1 MRDGHA
7 VQISWPLTV
16 NCWSGAS
23 FSTRTGRR
31 RNSGSG
37 PCRSTDRV
45 RPALA
50 RPVGLRP
57 DTAMRAD
64 VWWRPTGRCSST
76 LTRAL
81 TRREAVAMRLGRL
94 SVVQHLWGRLAPRT
108 ALPGLGEWPRN
119 SLGCPLQPL
128 KAAPAISRN
137 FSSLWAVVRHNDT
150 ATPEV
155 TTSRRRERYSMQITC
170 PQCGRTGRVVWTEAE
185 RRMWELARQAFA
197 PDRADRAGSPMV
209 YCEACQRLSAL
220 NDPPGTGPHSSS

>member
-50 RPVGLRP
+50 QPVGLRP

-81 TRREAVAMRLGRL
+81 TRREAVSYAIRASLGGAASL
-94 SVVQHLWGRLAPRT
+94 GRLAPRT
-108 ALPGLGEWPRN
+108 ALPGARVNGQGIAWDALRN
-119 SLGCPLQPL
+119 HLRHPASLR
-128 KAAPAISRN
+128 KV
-137 FSSLWAVVRHNDT
+137 SSLWAVVRHNDT

-155 TTSRRRERYSMQITC
+155 TTMRRRERYSMQITC
-170 PQCGRTGRVVWTEAE
+170 PRCGRTGRVVWTESQTPHAGKLVSSGF
-185 RRMWELARQAFA
+185 RTGSG
-197 PDRADRAGSPMV
+197 ADRAGSPMV
-209 YCEACQRLSAL
+209 YCEACQA
-220 NDPPGTGPHSSS
+220 PVGP

>member
-50 RPVGLRP
+50 QPVGLRP

-81 TRREAVAMRLGRL
+81 TRREAVSYAIRASLGGAASLGPL
-94 SVVQHLWGRLAPRT
+94 SAPDSS
-108 ALPGLGEWPRN
+108 AGGSGEWPRN
-119 SLGCPLQPL
+119 SLGCPSQPL
-128 KAAPAISRN
+128 KAPCESQELFLFVGRCPTQ
-137 FSSLWAVVRHNDT
+137 RHGNPGGNDNE
-150 ATPEV
+150 TPRALLDADYLPTVWED
-155 TTSRRRERYSMQITC
+155 RQ
-170 PQCGRTGRVVWTEAE
+170 GRLDRKPNAACWEAG
-185 RRMWELARQAFA
+185 L
-197 PDRADRAGSPMV
+197 V
-209 YCEACQRLSAL
+209 RLSHRIWCRQGREPDGVL
-220 NDPPGTGPHSSS
+220 